1 MARDNA
7 QDHAAPNA
15 LEAAMSRI
23 LYAWRDGGKFYLSAF
38 KAPRAHDGK
47 RPANEYGTETELL
60 DDVKQR
66 EAEVIWEGDDAKAV

>member
-1 MARDNA
+1 MEMYAE
-7 QDHAAPNA
+7 PP
-15 LEAAMSRI
+15 MSRT
-23 LYAWRDGGKFYLSAF
+23 LYAWRDGSKFYLSAF

-66 EAEVIWEGDDAKAV
+66 GAQVVWEGDDGK